1 MQWMT
6 VAFRLEDI
14 YIMMKCLFV
23 CRVFVWPGDDDHDVD
38 WIGRTMAG
46 STMAEGGFQVGG
58 PSNEQVDATSGEPP
72 GQSGY
77 CDL

>member
-1 MQWMT
+1 
-6 VAFRLEDI
+6 
-14 YIMMKCLFV
+14 
-23 CRVFVWPGDDDHDVD
+23 
-38 WIGRTMAG
+38 MAG

-77 CDL
+77 CDLQGAVHKLRNRGVSIMITEFHRGPANDYAVA

>member
-1 MQWMT
+1 
-6 VAFRLEDI
+6 
-14 YIMMKCLFV
+14 
-23 CRVFVWPGDDDHDVD
+23 
-38 WIGRTMAG
+38 
-46 STMAEGGFQVGG
+46 MAEGGFQVGG